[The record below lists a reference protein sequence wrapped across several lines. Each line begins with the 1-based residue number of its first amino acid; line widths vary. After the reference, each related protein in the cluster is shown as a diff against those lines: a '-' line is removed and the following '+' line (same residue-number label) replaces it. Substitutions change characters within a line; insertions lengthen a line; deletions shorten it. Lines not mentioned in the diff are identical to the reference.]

1 MIKYDTK
8 FKFTVVETYPLPQC
22 LEGATFNILDNK
34 CYLCFG
40 FCGGWE
46 GWGDRVRPRW
56 KVNTH
61 PKTSYTRGFSNF
73 LFVMDLSSQLWS
85 SYILPLESR
94 SNLDS
99 IIVDNNLLLAGGY
112 SYTPLTQ
119 DELQYYK
126 KNSINLPTKKDI
138 FTKNDGC
145 IINFNEIN
153 HNKIGFKNLNIGKSL
168 TEHSIVKN
176 PINNDI
182 YILNGAQYTEQAF
195 KTNDKMFINR
205 YYLDNK
211 GDFTRDKNIQF
222 ADFKGTLRFASN
234 CFIVNNFIYM
244 LGGCSST
251 DEYNKHKGYTESSLA
266 NVLDCWRYD
275 ISNNTWL
282 QLNDFPLA
290 MSYQKGK
297 LYKNKYY
304 IFVGGV
310 CYNTSINLK
319 KIQSSDL
326 ITKNYPASHRDL
338 FRYNGISSLKNDGGP
353 GVGCDIDFKNQHS
366 NMIVIYNIETDS
378 YTVSKNT
385 LPLNISAAPV
395 EIVGDFL
402 YIGGGEAGVN
412 KIKSGNT
419 KYFFGIQLGCMIKIK
434 ISELITEFNLHQ
446 KYLKNVIS

>member
-1 MIKYDTK
+1 MIEYDTK

-46 GWGDRVRPRW
+46 GWGNRIPPHWR
-56 KVNTH
+56 VNTH
-61 PKTSYTRGFSNF
+61 PKTSYARGFSNK
-73 LFVMDLSSQLWS
+73 LFIMDLSSQLWTLHP
-85 SYILPLESR
+85 LPMESR

-119 DELQYYK
+119 QELQYYEI
-126 KNSINLPTKKDI
+126 NSINLPTKKDI

-145 IINFNEIN
+145 IININGNN
-153 HNKIGFKNLNIGKSL
+153 HNKISNKKINIGKSL

-195 KTNDKMFINR
+195 KTNDKMFINK
-205 YYLDNK
+205 YYLDDKAN
-211 GDFTRDKNIQF
+211 FTRDKNIRF
-222 ADFKGTLRFASN
+222 AEFKGTLRFASN
-234 CFIVNNFIYM
+234 CFIVNNCIYM

-251 DEYNKHKGYTESSLA
+251 NEYNQHKGYTESSLA

-290 MSYQKGK
+290 MSFQKGK

-338 FRYNGISSLKNDGGP
+338 FRYNGISSLKNDGQP
-353 GVGCDIDFKNQHS
+353 WLSCDIDFKNQHS

-385 LPLNISAAPV
+385 LPLNISAAPI

-402 YIGGGEAGVN
+402 YIAGGEAGVN
-412 KIKSGNT
+412 KIKSGN
-419 KYFFGIQLGCMIKIK
+419 KNYFFGIQLGCMIKIK
-434 ISELITEFNLHQ
+434 ISELITGFNLHP
-446 KYLKNVIS
+446 KFLKNVIS